1 MLATASASPF
11 YSSSTAGDVRLQYR
25 GGRHSRA
32 QAGSSTPPSSLHQQR
47 LQPTA
52 AIRSFHAT
60 AAGHA
65 GVLAGVPLLVFAA
78 PAGLLTWD
86 GFGRPQS
93 HLHRGELESKWN
105 LPRFQV
111 YHLSGTFSSPSQI
124 YRNKSNENRKEK
136 GEKKLLNS
144 LARVCG

>member
-1 MLATASASPF
+1 MGWLW
-11 YSSSTAGDVRLQYR
+11 
-25 GGRHSRA
+25 
-32 QAGSSTPPSSLHQQR
+32 PPSESLAPR
-47 LQPTA
+47 
-52 AIRSFHAT
+52 R
-60 AAGHA
+60 AGK
-65 GVLAGVPLLVFAA
+65 
-78 PAGLLTWD
+78 
-86 GFGRPQS
+86 QI
-93 HLHRGELESKWN
+93 ELD